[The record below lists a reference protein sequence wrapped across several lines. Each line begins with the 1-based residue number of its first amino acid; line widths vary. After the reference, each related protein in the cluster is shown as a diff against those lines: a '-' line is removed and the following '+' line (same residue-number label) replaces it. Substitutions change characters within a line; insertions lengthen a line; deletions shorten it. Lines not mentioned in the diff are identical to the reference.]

1 MSYSAHHPSSR
12 KRTEPQQDEVE
23 ASSILVSLANHQ
35 HYNNKKLKIENT
47 NSKSMSIHNLLGI
60 YKH

>member
-1 MSYSAHHPSSR
+1 MSYSAHHSTSQ

-35 HYNNKKLKIENT
+35 YYNNKKLKTENI
-47 NSKSMSIHNLLGI
+47 NNKSMSIHNLLGI
-60 YKH
+60 